1 MTRLTT
7 AQRTAAYGPPGD
19 RNALVTVTTPWG
31 VRTSCHRA
39 VQGAFIAACN
49 RAKSRSRWTPQRIDS
64 FNPRPIRGSSDWS
77 LHSWAL
83 AWDFFATPPNVPP
96 PGGVWTPHNGVPV
109 DFATAFTEAGFTWGA
124 TFSRKDVPHIE
135 WAGPPPGPGQEDV
148 MTPEQ
153 EAKIG
158 GWLQDIEGR
167 IVKKVNDKAAADR
180 KVLVDDLNEIKA
192 DLAEIKA
199 KIG

>member
-1 MTRLTT
+1 
-7 AQRTAAYGPPGD
+7 
-19 RNALVTVTTPWG
+19 
-31 VRTSCHRA
+31 
-39 VQGAFIAACN
+39 
-49 RAKSRSRWTPQRIDS
+49 
-64 FNPRPIRGSSDWS
+64 
-77 LHSWAL
+77 
-83 AWDFFATPPNVPP
+83 
-96 PGGVWTPHNGVPV
+96 
-109 DFATAFTEAGFTWGA
+109 
-124 TFSRKDVPHIE
+124 
-135 WAGPPPGPGQEDV
+135 